1 MGTLE
6 TIGSGVDL
14 GQEGIHSQHATR
26 HTRQGCV
33 LATFSTGFGDA
44 TAPLFGRRGGSGF
57 EDNTREDTALPRPRP
72 LHKLSAHR
80 GEPGDAGSKLRH
92 KRALCD
98 PSRGPRVP
106 DCPQFPRRGVVT
118 SHLYAKFGANVNAD
132 ASFGE
137 NPKPS
142 GRRGDGEERTGA
154 RRGHVVTALE
164 RPRAS
169 TWTELR
175 SGPAEGWSAGE
186 MMEERRGREEEEEE
200 EGEEQIGRAS
210 L

>member
-72 LHKLSAHR
+72 CTSFLRTEGSLGTLGANCDTNAPSVTPPEARASPTVLSPR
-80 GEPGDAGSKLRH
+80 GAESSLPTFTQNSVQMLTQMRVLEKILNPLAGEGTGRSGQVPAEVTL
-92 KRALCD
+92 L
-98 PSRGPRVP
+98 PPWRGPGLRP
-106 DCPQFPRRGVVT
+106 G
-118 SHLYAKFGANVNAD
+118 
-132 ASFGE
+132 
-137 NPKPS
+137 PS
-142 GRRGDGEERTGA
+142 
-154 RRGHVVTALE
+154 
-164 RPRAS
+164 
-169 TWTELR
+169 
-175 SGPAEGWSAGE
+175 
-186 MMEERRGREEEEEE
+186 
-200 EGEEQIGRAS
+200 
-210 L
+210 